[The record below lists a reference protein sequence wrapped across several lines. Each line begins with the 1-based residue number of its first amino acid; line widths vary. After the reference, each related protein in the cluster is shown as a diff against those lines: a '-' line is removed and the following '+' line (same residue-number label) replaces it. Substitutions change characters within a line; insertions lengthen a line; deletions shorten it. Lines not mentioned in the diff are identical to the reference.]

1 MTNKECFIKLMEEL
15 LNDVPDF
22 FNSETEEG
30 QKAQKYF
37 DELKSSKASGGGK
50 AITENGVKIIK
61 FMQEN
66 HVKFNNVFSAK
77 SIGEG
82 IFSSGRSAA
91 SSMKKLIADGYAT
104 KEGKDPVM
112 YSLTEAGKNLQ
123 LD

>member
-15 LNDVPDF
+15 LSDVPDF
-22 FNSETEEG
+22 FSETEEG

-37 DELKSSKASGGGK
+37 NELKSSKASGGGK
-50 AITENGVKIIK
+50 AITENGAKIIK
-61 FMQEN
+61 FMQDN

>member
-22 FNSETEEG
+22 FDPGTEEG

-82 IFSSGRSAA
+82 IFFFFFYAA
-91 SSMKKLIADGYAT
+91 SSMKKLISDGYAT

>member
-22 FNSETEEG
+22 FNSDTEEG
-30 QKAQKYF
+30 RKAQKYF
-37 DELKSSKASGGGK
+37 NELKSSKVSGGGK

-66 HVKFNNVFSAK
+66 HVKFNNAFSAK

-91 SSMKKLIADGYAT
+91 SSMKKLIADGYVT

-112 YSLTEAGKNLQ
+112 YSLTEVGKSLQ
-123 LD
+123 FD